1 MVLPQVSIGK
11 VAIIKPKTVTL
22 KPMTSFRRAGSVCSF
37 MNSDMLEVTEKLPLN
52 PPALHHMI
60 HPDFQVRN
68 KIEYFFRF
76 HLWATET
83 HIHIRAL
90 SNIINRNKIE
100 VIYGISTQW
109 KYTFPLNRQFQVFEF
124 KMNKRH
130 HLIKGYVIL
139 RVHTMAFMGYIK
151 VV

>member
-22 KPMTSFRRAGSVCSF
+22 KLRTSFHRAGSACSF

-68 KIEYFFRF
+68 KTDYFFHF
-76 HLWATET
+76 HLGATET
-83 HIHIRAL
+83 HTYML
-90 SNIINRNKIE
+90 FLL
-100 VIYGISTQW
+100 T
-109 KYTFPLNRQFQVFEF
+109 
-124 KMNKRH
+124 
-130 HLIKGYVIL
+130 
-139 RVHTMAFMGYIK
+139 
-151 VV
+151 